1 MEESRNIPVTPTS
14 WSQLR
19 DEALTEELQ
28 DFMAHDWRTA
38 HLKLSIRVDRGVG
51 RVEGSADSEEERQH
65 VRRLLRRQGGLYAVW
80 DLLALADQQLNTAD
94 IGCGECKQIPRS
106 CGIDRQSY
114 PGVDVVT
121 DLEASLPID
130 DDTFDHIFA
139 IHVLEHI
146 RDLISLMNELHR
158 VLRPGGVLHVLTP
171 YWHHINAI
179 ADPTHVRFMDIQ
191 SFKYFCQPHPDVLT
205 WEALMVTASPDT
217 VFADLQPL
225 KNGSTPSRSRIARWF
240 Y

>member
-1 MEESRNIPVTPTS
+1 MEESRNIPVPFIS

-19 DEALTEELQ
+19 DERLAEELQ

-51 RVEGSADSEEERQH
+51 RVEGSVDSEEERQR

-80 DLLALADQQLNTAD
+80 DLLALPDQQLDTAD
-94 IGCGECKQIPRS
+94 IGCGECKQISQS

-121 DLEASLPID
+121 DLEGPLPID
-130 DDTFDHIFA
+130 DDAFDHIFA

-146 RDLISLMNELHR
+146 RDLVGLMNELHR
-158 VLRPGGVLHVLTP
+158 ILRPSGVLHVLTP
-171 YWHHINAI
+171 YWHHVNAI

-191 SFKYFCQPHPDVLT
+191 SFKYFCQPHSGMLT
-205 WEALMVTASPDT
+205 WEALIVTASSDT

-225 KNGSTPSRSRIARWF
+225 KDGSTPSRSRIARWF